1 MPAQWSSSTSSTSS
15 AREASNP
22 RSASARSAA
31 SAAPAGGAGSGQRRP
46 AAARDRGSLSTGR
59 ARRRGRQALAASGA
73 SSPDGA
79 ARGCRAAR
87 RSRWPRDRAAGDT
100 PRQRYWR
107 SRRAGRP
114 ARGSAATPRRAPGS
128 RGRRPPRRRR
138 LWIPRPSPYI
148 VLARELLCTR
158 TNSKGNPLDTAYR
171 PTSRTTPTRYRERAQ
186 YDRATVHAILDE
198 ALICH
203 LGYLGTGG
211 PVVLPTTHARLGD
224 TLYLHGSTGAGPMLA
239 GRAAEA
245 SGSGLPVCV
254 TVTLLDGLVLARTAM
269 HHSVNFR
276 SVVVI
281 GAAR

>member
-1 MPAQWSSSTSSTSS
+1 
-15 AREASNP
+15 
-22 RSASARSAA
+22 
-31 SAAPAGGAGSGQRRP
+31 
-46 AAARDRGSLSTGR
+46 
-59 ARRRGRQALAASGA
+59 
-73 SSPDGA
+73 
-79 ARGCRAAR
+79 
-87 RSRWPRDRAAGDT
+87 
-100 PRQRYWR
+100 
-107 SRRAGRP
+107 
-114 ARGSAATPRRAPGS
+114 
-128 RGRRPPRRRR
+128 
-138 LWIPRPSPYI
+138 
-148 VLARELLCTR
+148 
-158 TNSKGNPLDTAYR
+158 LDTAYR

-254 TVTLLDGLVLARTAM
+254 TVTLLDGLVLARAAM

-276 SVVVI
+276 SVVVM
-281 GAAR
+281 GAARVVDDPAEKLRALRCLLDHIRPGRADDCRNPNARELAATGVLALDLVEVSAKLRSGGPVDDPEDGALPYWAGVVPLALTAGTPLPADDLEPGIPVPPYLT